1 MGVLVDRWSIR
12 HYAMTPLPEV
22 PSVEVF
28 GMQIPVSIISISS
41 LAGFARAPGSID
53 MEDILMACNYPS
65 ITRLPPERLD
75 RENTGDSP

>member
-22 PSVEVF
+22 SSVDVF
-28 GMQIPVSIISISS
+28 GMQIPVSIISLSS
-41 LAGFARAPGSID
+41 LAGFAQEPAGID

-65 ITRLPPERLD
+65 IIRLAPE
-75 RENTGDSP
+75 